1 MSEKWGEITLSDYMT
16 ATANLCLWEI
26 YQQMKVLTRKM
37 SLDNSH
43 IRHHLILL
51 TLVLHTF
58 FFFLCKGSSLHLLN
72 REPLKLWHHFMTSVA
87 TYFTY
92 FFYDTSRPLHYM
104 NRRWTF
110 LVQSTFLF
118 QKNLMWNPILPLT
131 CY

>member
-1 MSEKWGEITLSDYMT
+1 MGGNYLKWLYDCNCKFVPVRDLSADESV
-16 ATANLCLWEI
+16 N
-26 YQQMKVLTRKM
+26 RKM